1 MTLIQDHPQR
11 YALANELHARP
22 FPTMQAPGRV
32 AFLALMPSALGQT
45 LDKDAARADLAA
57 LLDRFGATHPRPDA
71 THYAGPLGRHQ
82 LKWECH
88 TEFVTYTL
96 YEAGHSDRL
105 FAPTIFEIFPA
116 DWLAGVQ
123 AFRVTSLVIEI
134 VQFDLE
140 AAPPPDL
147 LGCFVSESLCVSD
160 VLDRSARLMA
170 DFHIDEAGHM
180 RFALLAAAATDA
192 QRTGRIVQRMCEI
205 ETYKTMAMLGLVAAR
220 DVAGQM
226 DDLAD
231 RLSALIGDLRGEHK
245 DAEQNLRDL
254 LAISARLEHLE
265 SRTSYRFG
273 ATRAYEAIVNQRIDV
288 LREKRFAG
296 MQTFAEFMM
305 RRFDPAMRTVAAT
318 KARLA
323 ELSTRARRAGELLR
337 TQVEVAREAQNQTLL
352 QSMDKRA
359 DLQLRLQ
366 QTVEGLS
373 VVAISYYAISIAGYL
388 LYPLADQSGLS
399 RGWLMAGVTVPVIA
413 LVWLAVRR
421 IRKRL
426 HP

>member
-1 MTLIQDHPQR
+1 
-11 YALANELHARP
+11 
-22 FPTMQAPGRV
+22 
-32 AFLALMPSALGQT
+32 
-45 LDKDAARADLAA
+45 
-57 LLDRFGATHPRPDA
+57 
-71 THYAGPLGRHQ
+71 
-82 LKWECH
+82 
-88 TEFVTYTL
+88 
-96 YEAGHSDRL
+96 
-105 FAPTIFEIFPA
+105 
-116 DWLAGVQ
+116 
-123 AFRVTSLVIEI
+123 
-134 VQFDLE
+134 
-140 AAPPPDL
+140 
-147 LGCFVSESLCVSD
+147 
-160 VLDRSARLMA
+160 
-170 DFHIDEAGHM
+170 
-180 RFALLAAAATDA
+180 
-192 QRTGRIVQRMCEI
+192 
-205 ETYKTMAMLGLVAAR
+205 MAMLGLVAAR